1 MPILVDFILAIYAA
15 LCFKQ
20 LSFSLIMAKIAPNF
34 RGDMNPK
41 SFFLSPVNIAQK
53 QYEALRSFYTG
64 ECSASEAA
72 KKHGYSLQSFY
83 SLNREVRRNN

>member
-20 LSFSLIMAKIAPNF
+20 LSYSLIMVKIAPNF

-64 ECSASEAA
+64 ECSASDAA
-72 KKHGYSLQSFY
+72 KNTVILYNLSILSTAILK
-83 SLNREVRRNN
+83 RN